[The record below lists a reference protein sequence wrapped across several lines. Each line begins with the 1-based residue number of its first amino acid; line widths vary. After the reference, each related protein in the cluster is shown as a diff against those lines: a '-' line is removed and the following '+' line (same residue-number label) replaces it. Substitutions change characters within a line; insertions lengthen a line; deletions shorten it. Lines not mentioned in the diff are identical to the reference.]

1 MQCFWTTALKLKCL
15 LSRGTKMCFSAKS
28 GIWTLSTQPPP
39 VTPSMRGLKTKPG
52 VSGHSSL
59 GNVFCGFTL
68 CEWKCALDSKILTHV
83 CKSNVPS
90 VVNCQHLTE
99 RSVFPFLAGPTTQSA
114 SLPFS
119 CHHSLCPLGIFLP
132 VAWAAE
138 QSTVPQ
144 TLFLPHSFSFPE
156 LLFTSPCLFCK
167 FYCVFLPAFISA
179 VSFAWNVILSL

>member
-59 GNVFCGFTL
+59 GNVLYGFTL
-68 CEWKCALDSKILTHV
+68 CEWKCALDSKILTRV
-83 CKSNVPS
+83 CKSSVPS
-90 VVNCQHLTE
+90 AMYCQHPTE
-99 RSVFPFLAGPTTQSA
+99 RSVFPFLAGPTTRSA
-114 SLPFS
+114 FLPFS
-119 CHHSLCPLGIFLP
+119 CPHSLCPSGIFLP

-138 QSTVPQ
+138 RSTAPQ
-144 TLFLPHSFSFPE
+144 TLSISSPE
-156 LLFTSPCLFCK
+156 LLCTSPCLFCK
-167 FYCVFLPAFISA
+167 FYCSFLPAFVSA